1 MRARLILGVLLLAP
15 VIAIGAGGGI
25 WLDVPY
31 VHQEKEGC
39 GSAALSMVLQYWNQK
54 GSALPAERM
63 DAEKIQRELYSEDA
77 HGIRASAMEQFLR
90 DAGFSP
96 HIFRGEWGDLANHIE
111 KGRPL
116 IASIQPGVKSS
127 LHYVVVVGI
136 DGKQDAVLLND
147 PERGKLFRVER
158 AEFEKEWLRTNNWTL
173 LAVPKQSE

>member
-1 MRARLILGVLLLAP
+1 MLPLFNRLIHRVRKVRLM
-15 VIAIGAGGGI
+15 GA
-25 WLDVPY
+25 
-31 VHQEKEGC
+31 
-39 GSAALSMVLQYWNQK
+39 AALSMVLRYWSQK
-54 GSALPAERM
+54 GTALPAERL
-63 DAEKIQRELYSEDA
+63 DAEKIQRELHSKEA

-96 HIFRGEWGDLANHIE
+96 FIFRGQWRDLASHIE

-116 IASIQPGVKSS
+116 IASIQPSGKAS

-136 DGKQDAVLLND
+136 DSQQEAVLLND

-173 LAVPKQSE
+173 LAVPKPAE